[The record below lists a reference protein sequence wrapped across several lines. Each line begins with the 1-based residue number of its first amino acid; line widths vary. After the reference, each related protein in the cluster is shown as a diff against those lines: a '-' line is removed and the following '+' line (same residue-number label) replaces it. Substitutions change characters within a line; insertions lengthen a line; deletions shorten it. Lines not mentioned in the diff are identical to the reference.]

1 MPRHLADTP
10 ARHVRRALRLLEE
23 LEDEL
28 RHPASSMLGQHE
40 RVGLVV
46 AARRRLRLAAAALGS
61 ADPCRKGVLRKLAPA
76 SAIVVNGVLL
86 GIGGAVFL
94 LRSVSRFT
102 GGVLRLILTLRRI

>member
-1 MPRHLADTP
+1 
-10 ARHVRRALRLLEE
+10 LEE

-61 ADPCRKGVLRKLAPA
+61 ADPCRKGVLQKLAPA

-86 GIGGAVFL
+86 CIGGAVFL